1 MRKLLLCVTMIFA
14 ILMTGC
20 NNEAIT
26 IQDTQDSKKSLE
38 FIILEDEAVSAATK
52 FLNKGEYLESRSTS
66 NAKVETIWRNIKL
79 DGKQSRN
86 ASESDVTEVPI
97 YVVSYTD
104 ENKEPNGYVVTVGD
118 KRVIDR
124 VLVFS
129 DEGYWNLSG
138 IPAFENMFWNNVDNF
153 LTQTLSESD
162 MDMCDTYEYEEQ
174 GSIEKFAVDRFLI
187 WGPNESPYNDSIPWC
202 SSINSN
208 MPASAVEVALGQ
220 ILAHHEHPKSGTYI
234 HPRYNRTVNTIYNW
248 SSMKASSDARLLP
261 STIGRSGIANL
272 LAEIGYRLNTEY
284 GCDYSNPEMYK
295 IYNMLRDLGY
305 FSSNL
310 TNFDFNKIVEDID
323 AKRPVFMQY
332 TQYGWHE
339 WVIEGYR
346 QIVNNVIYGRDCPDE
361 SLSIPPTII
370 DYSVISNY
378 LYFNLGLFGVSNGF
392 YSLQTIESLPYPH
405 AGSFRIIHN
414 IQIKQ

>member
-1 MRKLLLCVTMIFA
+1 MRKLLLCVTMLLA

-20 NNEAIT
+20 SNETIT
-26 IQDTQDSKKSLE
+26 IQDTLDSKKSLE

-52 FLNKGEYLESRSTS
+52 FLNNGEYLESRSAA

-104 ENKEPNGYVVTVGD
+104 ENKEPNGYVVTIGD

-174 GSIEKFAVDRFLI
+174 GSIEKFAVDRFLT
-187 WGPNESPYNDSIPWC
+187 WGPNDSPYNDSIPWC

-208 MPASAVEVALGQ
+208 VSASATEVAIGQ
-220 ILAHHEHPKSGTYI
+220 ILAHHEYPNSGTYI

-284 GCDYSNPEMYK
+284 GCDYSYPEMYK
-295 IYNMLRDLGY
+295 IYNMLRDLEY

-310 TNFDFNKIVEDID
+310 TYFDFNKIIEDID

-332 TQYGWHE
+332 TQYGGHE

-378 LYFNLGLFGVSNGF
+378 LYFNLGLFGASNGF
-392 YSLQTIESLPYPH
+392 YSLQTIESLPYPL
-405 AGSFRIIHN
+405 AGSFRLIYN
-414 IQIKQ
+414 IQRKQ